1 MAFEPDLLEAA
12 HALVVSLPPH
22 GQVLFPGHSP
32 PTHPHPPTTT
42 PPSHSAEV
50 HTSQGL
56 IRAQDL
62 RAQDPPRG
70 RPRQPRGRPRHG
82 LVWQPSWLSV

>member
-50 HTSQGL
+50 TL
-56 IRAQDL
+56 
-62 RAQDPPRG
+62 PRVSSAPKTCAPKT
-70 RPRQPRGRPRHG
+70 R
-82 LVWQPSWLSV
+82 LVGVPDSLVGVLDTALCGSPAG

>member
-50 HTSQGL
+50 HTSAPKT
-56 IRAQDL
+56 RAPKT
-62 RAQDPPRG
+62 R
-70 RPRQPRGRPRHG
+70 
-82 LVWQPSWLSV
+82 LVGVPDSLVGVLDTALCGSPAG

>member
-22 GQVLFPGHSP
+22 GQVLFPGRSP

-42 PPSHSAEV
+42 PPTHSAEV
-50 HTSQGL
+50 HTSAPKTCAPKT
-56 IRAQDL
+56 R
-62 RAQDPPRG
+62 
-70 RPRQPRGRPRHG
+70 
-82 LVWQPSWLSV
+82 LVGVPDSLVGVLDTALCGSPAG